1 MKQVI
6 TKNNFSAGELS
17 PTLYTRTDIQQYGNG
32 AKTLKNVIP
41 LVEGG
46 VRKRPGTLFLSEQV
60 GAVRLIPFVV
70 NSDNTFLIV
79 FKPNIVEIVNPKSL
93 EVLESIVSPY
103 TESQIHDIQFVQYRY
118 EMYLT
123 HSEVPVPRLLC
134 DTAFD
139 NWQLNQFVY
148 THLPTDSEN
157 ARFPFRKGKPSG
169 KDIGAL
175 VSFTLSSYN
184 NWVSTQA

>member
-1 MKQVI
+1 MQYVS
-6 TKNNFSAGELS
+6 FLLS
-17 PTLYTRTDIQQYGNG
+17 IQ
-32 AKTLKNVIP
+32 TMH
-41 LVEGG
+41 
-46 VRKRPGTLFLSEQV
+46 
-60 GAVRLIPFVV
+60 
-70 NSDNTFLIV
+70 LIV
-79 FKPNIVEIVNPKSL
+79 FKPNLVEIVNPKTL
-93 EVLESIVSPY
+93 EVLESICFPY

-123 HSEVPVPRLLC
+123 HSEVPVHRLLC

-169 KDIGAL
+169 QDIGAL
-175 VSFTLSSYN
+175 VSFTLSAYSV
-184 NWVSTQA
+184 WVSTQAYLVGDVAIQGPYYYQALHDNTDKQPNESELDWAQVTVSAGNIHGC